1 MYARHFRLSAEPF
14 GITPDPSYV
23 YLGPEH
29 REALAAL
36 QYGLIE
42 RRGFITLIGEVGTG
56 KTTLLYTLLS
66 RLGPDVRTAYVAYT
80 AQPFVDLLAAAL
92 KDFGVEVRAD
102 ASKRQ
107 LLDALNGFLR
117 EQEQRGMT
125 TALLIDEAQNVSDET
140 FEELRLLSNFETY
153 ERKLLQ
159 IVLVGQPELWQRLS
173 RPHLRQLRERV
184 TVRARID
191 PLTPP
196 EVRRYI
202 EHRLQRAGGTTCTLF
217 SPCAVRVIV
226 RRSQGIPRRVNN
238 LCHNALLFAYGRDA
252 ARVTARMAR
261 EVRSELNEGGSRR
274 LPGWL
279 ERVVFVRT
287 AAQRLTAAA
296 AAVLVAAVVWYS
308 VSAGLSPAIAVKSQ
322 KAAALAPA
330 GPGAPHG
337 APDQSWL
344 DPGAFAP
351 MPHVGATSAPST
363 NADYELERLV
373 WSANTPATAAP
384 AGRKTDGRAVPQ
396 ANLTGE
402 AAVAAGAERPA
413 ESAPEGAAV
422 DAAAEQPGPGAP
434 HDATKVAALTGPTS
448 QPEKAEPRVVPPAG
462 SAPQPRKAERASVPP
477 AASGRPAPAA
487 GETAEKVVVKRVLPG
502 ATVYSIG
509 REVYA
514 ARGERFN
521 ASEFLAAVKRFNPG
535 IGDLD
540 RVAPGQQLRLP
551 ASLVVARASVGGG
564 AGE

>member
-92 KDFGVEVRAD
+92 KDLGVEVPGE
-102 ASKRQ
+102 ASKRE
-107 LLDALNGFLR
+107 LLEALNGFLR

-125 TALLIDEAQNVSDET
+125 TALLVDEAQNVSDET

-202 EHRLQRAGGTTCTLF
+202 EHRLQRAGGTTCTLL

-274 LPGWL
+274 LPSRL
-279 ERVVFVRT
+279 ERAVFAGSAV
-287 AAQRLTAAA
+287 QRSAAA
-296 AAVLVAAVVWYS
+296 AAAILAAAVAWYS
-308 VSAGLSPAIAVKSQ
+308 VSAGLSLAVAVKSQ
-322 KAAALAPA
+322 TADAVLPG
-330 GPGAPHG
+330 GP
-337 APDQSWL
+337 SVL
-344 DPGAFAP
+344 DSMLEGTQIDSGLQVARSYVAD
-351 MPHVGATSAPST
+351 ASAPSAI
-363 NADYELERLV
+363 ADHELEALV
-373 WSANTPATAAP
+373 WSANAPTAP
-384 AGRKTDGRAVPQ
+384 PGHGTDGRATE
-396 ANLTGE
+396 ANPAGE
-402 AAVAAGAERPA
+402 AVAVAGAQRTTAGGPG
-413 ESAPEGAAV
+413 SAAV
-422 DAAAEQPGPGAP
+422 DVPAEPPGPGAS
-434 HDATKVAALTGPTS
+434 HEATTVAAL
-448 QPEKAEPRVVPPAG
+448 AG
-462 SAPQPRKAERASVPP
+462 STRQPKAAERSDGPP
-477 AASGRPAPAA
+477 AAGLPRA
-487 GETAEKVVVKRVLPG
+487 GGNDGDTREEIVVKRVFPG

-514 ARGERFN
+514 ARGERFD
-521 ASEFLAAVKRFNPG
+521 AQEFLDAVKRFNPG
-535 IGDLD
+535 IGDLN
-540 RVAPGQQLRLP
+540 RIAPGQRLRLP
-551 ASLVVARASVGGG
+551 ASLLVARASVGGA

>member
-1 MYARHFRLSAEPF
+1 MYATHFRLSAEPF

-42 RRGFITLIGEVGTG
+42 RRGFITLVGEVGTG

-92 KDFGVEVRAD
+92 KDFGVEVPGD

-202 EHRLQRAGGTTCTLF
+202 EHRLQRGGGTTCTLF

-252 ARVTARMAR
+252 GRVTARMAR

-274 LPGWL
+274 PLGWL
-279 ERVVFVRT
+279 GRAVFARP
-287 AAQRLTAAA
+287 AGQQLTAAA
-296 AAVLVAAVVWYS
+296 AAVLVAAVAWYS
-308 VSAGLSPAIAVKSQ
+308 VSEGLSSAIAVKAQ
-322 KAAALAPA
+322 TAAAAPPA
-330 GPGAPHG
+330 GADLLDGAS
-337 APDQSWL
+337 DRSRL
-344 DPGAFAP
+344 DPGSLAP
-351 MPHVGATSAPST
+351 RPHVDATSAPST
-363 NADYELERLV
+363 IADYELEALV
-373 WSANTPATAAP
+373 WRANTPVPAAP
-384 AGRKTDGRAVPQ
+384 TGRGTDGPEEPE
-396 ANLTGE
+396 ANPAGAGE
-402 AAVAAGAERPA
+402 AVVAAGAESAA
-413 ESAPEGAAV
+413 ESARGS
-422 DAAAEQPGPGAP
+422 AAADQAAGPGAA
-434 HDATKVAALTGPTS
+434 HDATEVAALGGPTL
-448 QPEKAEPRVVPPAG
+448 QPKE
-462 SAPQPRKAERASVPP
+462 AERSGVSP
-477 AASGRPAPAA
+477 AASVRSAPAA
-487 GETAEKVVVKRVLPG
+487 RNDVGTTERVVVKRVLPG

-514 ARGERFN
+514 ARGEHFN
-521 ASEFLAAVKRFNPG
+521 APEFLAAVKRFNPG

-540 RVAPGQQLRLP
+540 RIAPGQQLRLP
-551 ASLVVARASVGGG
+551 ASLLVARASGGGG

>member
-92 KDFGVEVRAD
+92 KDFGVEVPGE
-102 ASKRQ
+102 ASKRE
-107 LLDALNGFLR
+107 LLEALNGFLR
-117 EQEQRGMT
+117 EQEQRGLT
-125 TALLIDEAQNVSDET
+125 TALLVDEAQNVSDET

-191 PLTPP
+191 PLTPS

-202 EHRLQRAGGTTCTLF
+202 EHRLQRAGGTTCTLL

-274 LPGWL
+274 LPSRLG
-279 ERVVFVRT
+279 RAVFAGSAV
-287 AAQRLTAAA
+287 QRSAAA
-296 AAVLVAAVVWYS
+296 AAAILAAAVAWYS
-308 VSAGLSPAIAVKSQ
+308 VSAGLSSAVAVKAQ
-322 KAAALAPA
+322 TADAALPGGPSLLDGTLEETQMDSGPLAPRSYVA
-330 GPGAPHG
+330 DA
-337 APDQSWL
+337 
-344 DPGAFAP
+344 
-351 MPHVGATSAPST
+351 SAAST
-363 NADYELERLV
+363 IADYELEALV
-373 WSANTPATAAP
+373 WSANASAAP
-384 AGRKTDGRAVPQ
+384 TGQKTDGRVAEANPAAEAVAVAGAQRTTEGGP
-396 ANLTGE
+396 GS
-402 AAVAAGAERPA
+402 AAVEV
-413 ESAPEGAAV
+413 S
-422 DAAAEQPGPGAP
+422 AEQPGPGAS
-434 HDATKVAALTGPTS
+434 VAAL
-448 QPEKAEPRVVPPAG
+448 AG
-462 SAPQPRKAERASVPP
+462 STRQPKAAERSDGPP
-477 AASGRPAPAA
+477 AAGLPVAGGSDADSG
-487 GETAEKVVVKRVLPG
+487 EEIIVKRVFPG

-514 ARGERFN
+514 TRGERFN
-521 ASEFLAAVKRFNPG
+521 AQEFLGTVKRFNPG
-535 IGDLD
+535 IGDLN
-540 RVAPGQQLRLP
+540 RIAPGQRLRLP
-551 ASLVVARASVGGG
+551 ASLLVARASVGRA